1 VQNLVV
7 QDGTG
12 EGGCDSGGEASGYKS
27 VRKRCDA
34 GVCGRWR
41 GPMQDDSYDGDAE
54 GQDRGME
61 EETAV
66 LVADADKTEEAAADK
81 DEGRQVNLFA

>member
-1 VQNLVV
+1 MELGKVDAIQAVRPAATSRSASDV
-7 QDGTG
+7 MPAFAVDG
-12 EGGCDSGGEASGYKS
+12 
-27 VRKRCDA
+27 A
-34 GVCGRWR
+34 GR
-41 GPMQDDSYDGDAE
+41 MQDDSYDGDAE